1 MLQQHSTLFI
11 QLYMWTKVFKSPI
24 VVVNMEYVVHLDK
37 YSLDTM
43 PWAQKWYVN
52 FKDFTDAKTAVK
64 I

>member
-1 MLQQHSTLFI
+1 M
-11 QLYMWTKVFKSPI
+11 FKSPI

-43 PWAQKWYVN
+43 PWAQKWYIN
-52 FKDFTDAKTAVK
+52 FKDFTDAKAAVK